1 MKTSVNTYRL
11 GTSKETYDD
20 IEYAWAMG
28 SVVSDQTART
38 IASYWHSPAITSRNL
53 TALSHGKEFDTD
65 ELREEIEREVTHPDD
80 ANALRAWVDHL
91 DGFLAATA

>member
-38 IASYWHSPAITSRNL
+38 IASYWHSPANTCRNL

-65 ELREEIEREVTHPDD
+65 ELREEIDREITHPDD